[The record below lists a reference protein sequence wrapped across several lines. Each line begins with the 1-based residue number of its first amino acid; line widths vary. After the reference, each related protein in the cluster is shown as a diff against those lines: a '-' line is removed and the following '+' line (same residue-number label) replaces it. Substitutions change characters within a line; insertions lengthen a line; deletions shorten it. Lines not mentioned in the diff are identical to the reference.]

1 MIKDLLH
8 KTHLAKFNKAEMRMM
23 LDFLGKDYTTE
34 EDGIK
39 YLQDQFDLE
48 EIIISKGSKGAL
60 C

>member
-23 LDFLGKDYTTE
+23 LDFLGKEYTTE

-48 EIIISKGSKGAL
+48 RNYYFQRK
-60 C
+60 